1 MRTYITAFMLV
12 VTLGLV
18 SCGGGNDVA
27 SSGASAVS
35 AATSTTT
42 PDVALNTTATTPTLT
57 TPTKPKING
66 QIDERTGVAPV
77 AAQATLGTKRPPGNT
92 PTEGGCMSSVQAFLS
107 LSPKDQIDCTMRTN
121 AFQGTCNAEGGHYTR
136 IKNMCPL
143 FSSDPSACSYIS
155 ICEYGPC
162 TGKLSQFGFCD

>member
-1 MRTYITAFMLV
+1 M
-12 VTLGLV
+12 

-27 SSGASAVS
+27 SSGATAVS
-35 AATSTTT
+35 AAATSTPT
-42 PDVALNTTATTPTLT
+42 PSTTAVTATPT
-57 TPTKPKING
+57 PTNAEPKVNG

-77 AAQATLGTKRPPGNT
+77 AAQATLGTKRPPGNP

-143 FSSDPSACSYIS
+143 FSTDPSACSYIS

>member
-1 MRTYITAFMLV
+1 MRTCITAFMLV

-35 AATSTTT
+35 TAASATTTTSTASAPSTTT
-42 PDVALNTTATTPTLT
+42 ATE
-57 TPTKPKING
+57 PKVNG

-92 PTEGGCMSSVQAFLS
+92 PTEGGCMSSEQAFRS

-136 IKNMCPL
+136 IKNMCLP
-143 FSSDPSACSYIS
+143 FTTDPSACSYIS

>member
-1 MRTYITAFMLV
+1 MRTCITAFMLV

-35 AATSTTT
+35 AAASATTSTTT
-42 PDVALNTTATTPTLT
+42 PTTTE
-57 TPTKPKING
+57 PKVNG

-92 PTEGGCMSSVQAFLS
+92 PTEGGCMSSEQAFRS

-143 FSSDPSACSYIS
+143 FSTDPSACSYIS

-162 TGKLSQFGFCD
+162 TGKFSQFGFCD